1 MSSTLQT
8 TRNPPQL
15 LITNYSLLTVLTAH
29 TQQLYQF
36 LTRIYRPLISNFKSL
51 ISKCTDATTASYR
64 AATRLYATITHYL
77 QDHYALAT
85 SSLTRQQLAS
95 ALKQQG
101 VADAEV
107 NAWLSLLSEIELA
120 RYAPQQEGD
129 SLPCW
134 VDQLERL
141 ISQS

>member
-1 MSSTLQT
+1 MAEQQIQGI
-8 TRNPPQL
+8 RQL
-15 LITNYSLLTVLTAH
+15 VKAG
-29 TQQLYQF
+29 QQ
-36 LTRIYRPLISNFKSL
+36 SE
-51 ISKCTDATTASYR
+51 AT
-64 AATRLYATITHYL
+64 TRLYATITQYL
-77 QDHYALAT
+77 QDRYALTT

-120 RYAPQQEGD
+120 RYAPQQGGD
-129 SLPCW
+129 SLPRW
-134 VDQLERL
+134 VDQLKRL